1 MIAVLSGILVP
12 VFIVAGIG
20 FGWAKAGLPLDRG
33 FVSRLVLNVATPCL
47 ILDSVS
53 KLGLPL
59 TEFTTMLASALT
71 MFIVAALGAAL
82 ILRLAGLPLRSFLP
96 SMTFGNA
103 GNIGL
108 PISYFAFGDE
118 GLGLSS
124 GVFLVA
130 VVLQF
135 TLAPA
140 LQDGRPAL
148 KALVTTPV
156 VYGPALGVTLLATG
170 TALPAWLDRT
180 VALLADV
187 AIPLALLTLGFALA
201 EFRIRRASIAIGLGL
216 GRLALGFGVALGVSE
231 LLGLTGVARSV
242 LILNGGMPT
251 AVVCYL
257 LAERVDVD
265 CGVSAAAPRGLCTVA
280 GGLASDLRNH
290 GDRVGLPNVTAADE
304 VLERWRRMIG
314 AHATLFEAPHIIMI
328 GAHRLGAEQPH
339 DRYVREQHET
349 GT

>member
-1 MIAVLSGILVP
+1 MVAVLAGILLP
-12 VFIVAGIG
+12 VFVIAGIG

-33 FVSRLVLNVATPCL
+33 FVTRLVINIGTPCL

-59 TEFTTMLASALT
+59 TEFTTILASAVV
-71 MFIVAALGAAL
+71 MFAATALGAAL

-108 PISYFAFGDE
+108 PLSYFAFGDA
-118 GLGLSS
+118 GLGLSA

-148 KALVTTPV
+148 KALATTPV
-156 VYGPALGVTLLATG
+156 VYASALGVTLLATG
-170 TALPAWLDRT
+170 AALPAWLDRT
-180 VALLADV
+180 VGLLGGT

-201 EFRIRRASIAIGLGL
+201 EFRIRRASIAIGLGF

-231 LLGLTGVARSV
+231 LLGLTGIARSV
-242 LILNGGMPT
+242 LILTGGMPT

-257 LAERVDVD
+257 LAERYGRDPDDVA
-265 CGVSAAAPRGLCTVA
+265 GVVLVSTLAAALLLPLLVA
-280 GGLASDLRNH
+280 YALWLEGS
-290 GDRVGLPNVTAADE
+290 LP
-304 VLERWRRMIG
+304 L
-314 AHATLFEAPHIIMI
+314 
-328 GAHRLGAEQPH
+328 
-339 DRYVREQHET
+339 
-349 GT
+349 

>member
-1 MIAVLSGILVP
+1 VIEVLASILLP

-20 FGWAKAGLPLDRG
+20 FGWARLGLPLDRG
-33 FVSRLVLNVATPCL
+33 FVSRLVINIATPCL

-59 TEFTTMLASALT
+59 SEFTTMLASALI
-71 MFIVAALGAAL
+71 MYAAAALGASL
-82 ILRLAGLPLRSFLP
+82 ILRLAGLPQRSFLP

-108 PISYFAFGDE
+108 PLSYFAFGDE

-148 KALVTTPV
+148 KTLATTPV
-156 VYGPALGVTLLATG
+156 VYGSALGVTLLATG
-170 TALPAWLDRT
+170 IALPSWLDRT
-180 VALLADV
+180 VGLLADI

-242 LILNGGMPT
+242 LILTGSMPT

-257 LAERVDVD
+257 LAERYGCDPD
-265 CGVSAAAPRGLCTVA
+265 DVA
-280 GGLASDLRNH
+280 GVVLVSTL
-290 GDRVGLPNVTAADE
+290 TAAFLLPLL
-304 VLERWRRMIG
+304 VAYALWLEGSLPI
-314 AHATLFEAPHIIMI
+314 
-328 GAHRLGAEQPH
+328 
-339 DRYVREQHET
+339 
-349 GT
+349 